1 LEYHINCQDTNYS
14 LSDILNYIA
23 LAAYKATELELIKSS
38 FIKEAPK
45 PETEGEP
52 KTPKKMQLS
61 IPKKVMKAGEY
72 RNILAAQIQAMAGM
86 PNDDEVEVNLN
97 N

>member
-1 LEYHINCQDTNYS
+1 
-14 LSDILNYIA
+14 
-23 LAAYKATELELIKSS
+23 
-38 FIKEAPK
+38 
-45 PETEGEP
+45 
-52 KTPKKMQLS
+52 
-61 IPKKVMKAGEY
+61 MKAGEY